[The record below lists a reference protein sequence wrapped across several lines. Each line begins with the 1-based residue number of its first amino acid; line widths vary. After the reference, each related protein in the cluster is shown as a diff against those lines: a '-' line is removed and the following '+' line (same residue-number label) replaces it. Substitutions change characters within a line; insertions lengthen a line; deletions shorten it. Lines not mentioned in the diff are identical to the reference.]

1 MKKIV
6 YASLFLISFITSNAQ
21 KDFQGMAVYES
32 KTSTADFKSRFEG
45 NKEITPE
52 IQKMIEERMKKM
64 FEKTFFLNFD
74 KSASIYKEEEKLDT
88 PGQGQ
93 GGGMRMMSSFMG
105 GGGTYYKNVKEKKYT
120 VDKEFMGKEF
130 LIKDSLTTYKWQM
143 SSEARVIGGYVRVTN
158 GETQTAGSA
167 LPFSYSFPT
176 EFKFTPIVTATP
188 VNNATASTA
197 GNDVVVTLSSVT
209 TSSIEGSVKFNVG
222 GVSSVGVNLIAI
234 GIPN

>member
-1 MKKIV
+1 MAILPVPERGQPLDVTYIYQIV
-6 YASLFLISFITSNAQ
+6 KAVNDLSTQASTSI
-21 KDFQGMAVYES
+21 
-32 KTSTADFKSRFEG
+32 
-45 NKEITPE
+45 NKYVTV
-52 IQKMIEERMKKM
+52 
-64 FEKTFFLNFD
+64 
-74 KSASIYKEEEKLDT
+74 DT
-88 PGQGQ
+88 PNAGKQ
-93 GGGMRMMSSFMG
+93 S
-105 GGGTYYKNVKEKKYT
+105 VKT
-120 VDKEFMGKEF
+120 
-130 LIKDSLTTYKWQM
+130 
-143 SSEARVIGGYVRVTN
+143 SEARVIGGYVRVTN